1 MRRAQ
6 TGARDRVRDPVFW
19 TGVVQLLKTVL
30 AGVLAWL
37 VATEVFDLP
46 QSFLAPWAALLVVH
60 ATVYRTFSG
69 GARQVAGAVL
79 GVLLAWAVGNLLGLD
94 ALAVAVVLSVGLV
107 VGTHRLFGDEVGV
120 VATTALIVLTT
131 GFSDQH
137 NMLVSRLLDT
147 GIGIVVG
154 LVVNL
159 VVWPPLR
166 RRTAIGALDSL
177 DDDLGELLC
186 DIGRGLET
194 SFDDEDLALWA
205 ERTRQL
211 DDSIERA
218 WGLVRQARES
228 ARLNPRRT
236 AAAVRDPSSW
246 HDLLQHLEQASADT
260 RSLTRTLAHG
270 ASSAEPWDP
279 VFRRRFPAL
288 VLGAGHAIGDAD
300 PAAISRV
307 RDEIGEVA
315 TQLAATPHSMRNWA
329 EHGALLV
336 NLRNIVAAMVD
347 VAAVN
352 PLQQPPLPFSR
363 EGAPRARWRSAT
375 RRPPRSRPP
384 TT

>member
-1 MRRAQ
+1 MRRARWQ
-6 TGARDRVRDPVFW
+6 AGTRDRVRDPVFW
-19 TGVVQLLKTVL
+19 SGVVQLLKTVL
-30 AGVLAWL
+30 AGVLAWF

-60 ATVYRTFSG
+60 ATVYRTLSG

-94 ALAVAVVLSVGLV
+94 ALAVAVVLTVGLV

-131 GFSDQH
+131 GFSDEH
-137 NMLVSRLLDT
+137 NMLLSRLLDT

-159 VVWPPLR
+159 AVWPPLR
-166 RRTAIGALDSL
+166 RRTAIGALDAL
-177 DDDLGELLC
+177 DDDLGDLLC
-186 DIGRGLET
+186 DIGRGLE
-194 SFDDEDLALWA
+194 SPYDEEDLALWD

-211 DDSIERA
+211 DDNIEHA

-236 AAAVRDPSSW
+236 AVAVRDPQSW
-246 HDLLQHLEQASADT
+246 HELLQRLEQANADL
-260 RSLTRTLAHG
+260 RSLTRTLAHE

-279 VFRRRFPAL
+279 EFRTRFPAL
-288 VLGAGHAIGDAD
+288 VLAAGHAIKDAD
-300 PAAISRV
+300 TTAIGRV
-307 RDEIGEVA
+307 HDEIVAVA
-315 TQLAATPHSMRNWA
+315 TALAPQSVTNWA
-329 EHGALLV
+329 QHGALLV
-336 NLRNIVAAMVD
+336 NLRNIVVAMVD

-352 PLQQPPLPFSR
+352 PMEQPPLPFSR
-363 EGAPRARWRSAT
+363 AGAPRARWRSAT
-375 RRPPRSRPP
+375 RRPRRSRPP
-384 TT
+384 TR